1 MTANFDVAIV
11 GGGPNGL
18 TAAAYLARA
27 GARVAVLER
36 RFERGGTM
44 MSDDYSTPFTYNQA
58 QAALPLGADNP
69 VVAEL
74 GLADQGVA
82 FIEPSVAAEVPGELA
97 IGRGGAGLGDAVQ
110 AMFASVSRACVPALY
125 RAPEPEPSLVA
136 GWRARGEGAA
146 ADLADLTPGGLA
158 ALAASGR
165 ARLAVRY
172 ACAASGFSCPDE
184 RIGAVGGFVVARWF
198 SPVLVA
204 GGSKN
209 LPNAL
214 FRLAASAGADCHV
227 SAGVTRVR
235 RSGPG
240 FALSGRDGR
249 QIGAR
254 DVICTLD
261 PRTTFTG
268 LLDPALVPASLA
280 AAGRA
285 WAVDD
290 LGCFTAHFGI
300 AGLPPVSRSG
310 VSRSGV
316 SRSGVSRSGVSR
328 SGVSRSGVSRSGGEP
343 YLRLVGFGSV
353 QDLDDHL
360 AAVRGGR
367 LPERPA
373 GLLSVTTAHDPL
385 QASPG
390 PYGPLHTLRFD
401 SFAPLNHPD
410 GPWDRHRR
418 HYRAR
423 CWEFLCDQ
431 FPALREAHLIA
442 QFADAPGDLRRRFA
456 TTGAGTVR
464 QGALSP
470 AQALTLRPHP
480 SCADTRTPVPGFYLG
495 GGGVHPGVPGL
506 LGAGM
511 LAARAVMAD
520 RGLADPVA
528 ARP

>member
-1 MTANFDVAIV
+1 MTGDYDVAIV

-44 MSDDYSTPFTYNQA
+44 TSDDYSTPFTYNQA

-74 GLADQGVA
+74 GLAGQGVA
-82 FIEPSVAAEVPGELA
+82 FIEPEVAAEVITPDGELV
-97 IGRGGAGLGDAVQ
+97 IGRGRAGLGDAVQ

-125 RAPEPEPSLVA
+125 RAPEPEPSLVE
-136 GWRARGEGAA
+136 GWRSRGEGAA

-158 ALAASGR
+158 ALAASEPG
-165 ARLAVRY
+165 RLAARY
-172 ACAASGFSCPDE
+172 ACAASGFGQPGE
-184 RIGAVGGFVVARWF
+184 RIGAVGGFMVARWF

-227 SAGVTRVR
+227 SARVTRVQ

-240 FALSGRDGR
+240 FVLSCRDGR

-268 LLDPALVPASLA
+268 LLDPALVPAELA
-280 AAGRA
+280 AAGGD
-285 WAVDD
+285 WAFDD
-290 LGCFTAHFGI
+290 LACFTAHFGI

-310 VSRSGV
+310 
-316 SRSGVSRSGVSR
+316 
-328 SGVSRSGVSRSGGEP
+328 EP
-343 YLRLVGFGSV
+343 YLRLVGFSSV

-360 AAVRGGR
+360 AAVRSGR

-410 GPWDRHRR
+410 GSWDRHRR
-418 HYRAR
+418 HYRAQ
-423 CWEFLCDQ
+423 CWQFLCDQ
-431 FPALREAHLIA
+431 FPVLREAHLIA
-442 QFADAPGDLRRRFA
+442 QFADAPGDLLRRFA
-456 TTGAGTVR
+456 TTSAGTVR
-464 QGALSP
+464 QGALTP

-480 SCADTRTPVPGFYLG
+480 SCADTRTPVLGFYLG

-506 LGAGM
+506 LSAGM
-511 LAARAVMAD
+511 LAAKAVMES
-520 RGLADPVA
+520 
-528 ARP
+528 

>member
-1 MTANFDVAIV
+1 VTGDYDVAII

-18 TAAAYLARA
+18 TAAAYLARS
-27 GARVAVLER
+27 GARVAVLEQ

-44 MSDDYSTPFTYNQA
+44 TSDDYSTPFTYNQA
-58 QAALPLGADNP
+58 QAALPLGTDNP
-69 VVAEL
+69 VVADL

-82 FIEPSVAAEVPGELA
+82 FIEPSVAASVITADGVLG

-110 AMFASVSRACVPALY
+110 AMFASISRACVPALY
-125 RAPEPEPSLVA
+125 RAPSPEQSLVA
-136 GWRARGEGAA
+136 DWRSGGEGAA

-158 ALAASGR
+158 ALAGSE
-165 ARLAVRY
+165 LAALAMRY
-172 ACAASGFSCPDE
+172 ACAASGFGRFDE
-184 RIGAVGGFVVARWF
+184 RIGAVGGFMVARWF

-214 FRLAASAGADCHV
+214 FRMAVSAGADCEV
-227 SAGVTRVR
+227 SARVTQVR
-235 RSGPG
+235 RG
-240 FALSGRDGR
+240 FRLSCSDGR

-261 PRTTFTG
+261 PHTTFTG
-268 LLDPALVPASLA
+268 LLDPALVPPELL
-280 AAGRA
+280 AAGRD
-285 WAVDD
+285 WVFDD

-300 AGLPPVSRSG
+300 VGRPPASPVD
-310 VSRSGV
+310 
-316 SRSGVSRSGVSR
+316 
-328 SGVSRSGVSRSGGEP
+328 GEP
-343 YLRLVGFGSV
+343 YQQLVGFGSV

-360 AAVRGGR
+360 AAVRDGR

-401 SFAPLNHPD
+401 TFAPVSHPD
-410 GPWDRHRR
+410 GGWDRQRR

-431 FPALREAHLIA
+431 FPALREAQLIA

-470 AQALTLRPHP
+470 AQALTRRPHP

-506 LGAGM
+506 LGAGL
-511 LAARAVMAD
+511 LAARAVTA
-520 RGLADPVA
+520 GCS
-528 ARP
+528 

>member
-1 MTANFDVAIV
+1 VTGIADVAVI
-11 GGGPNGL
+11 GAGPNGL

-27 GARVAVLER
+27 GARVAVLEQ

-44 MSDDYSTPFTYNQA
+44 TSDDYSTPFTYNQA
-58 QAALPLGADNP
+58 QAALPLGPDNP

-74 GLADQGVA
+74 GLAEQGVA
-82 FIEPSVAAEVPGELA
+82 FIEPSVAAEVLGEV

-110 AMFASVSRACVPALY
+110 ATFDSVSRACVAALY
-125 RAPEPEPSLVA
+125 RAPEPEQSLVA
-136 GWRARGEGAA
+136 GWRSAGEGAA
-146 ADLADLTPGGLA
+146 ADLAELTAGGLA
-158 ALAASGR
+158 ALASSEAG
-165 ARLAVRY
+165 RLAVRY
-172 ACAASGFSCPDE
+172 ACAASGFLAPDE
-184 RIGAVGGFVVARWF
+184 PIGAVGGFMVARWF

-214 FRLAASAGADCHV
+214 FRIAASAGADCHV
-227 SAGVTRVR
+227 SARVTRVQ

-240 FALSGRDGR
+240 FALSCRDGR
-249 QIGAR
+249 QFGAR

-261 PRTTFTG
+261 PRTTFTA

-280 AAGRA
+280 AAGRD

-300 AGLPPVSRSG
+300 AGLPPVSRPG
-310 VSRSGV
+310 P
-316 SRSGVSRSGVSR
+316 
-328 SGVSRSGVSRSGGEP
+328 EP

-360 AAVRGGR
+360 AVVRGGR

-390 PYGPLHTLRFD
+390 PYGPLHTMRFD
-401 SFAPLNHPD
+401 TFAPVSHPD
-410 GPWDRHRR
+410 GGWDRQRR
-418 HYRAR
+418 YYRAR
-423 CWEFLCDQ
+423 CWDFLCDQ
-431 FPALREAHLIA
+431 FPALREAQLIA

-456 TTGAGTVR
+456 TTGAGAVR
-464 QGALSP
+464 QGALGP

-520 RGLADPVA
+520 RGLGV
-528 ARP
+528 RV

>member
-1 MTANFDVAIV
+1 MTGSFDVAVI

-27 GARVAVLER
+27 GARVAVLEQ

-44 MSDDYSTPFTYNQA
+44 TSDDYSTPFTYNQA
-58 QAALPLGADNP
+58 QAALPLGASNP

-74 GLADQGVA
+74 GLADSGVS
-82 FIEPSVAAEVPGELA
+82 FIEPSVATEVLTLTV
-97 IGRGGAGLGDAVQ
+97 GRGGAGLGDAVQ

-125 RAPEPEPSLVA
+125 RAPEPEPSLLA
-136 GWRARGEGAA
+136 RWRSCGEDAA
-146 ADLADLTPGGLA
+146 ADLAELTPGGLA
-158 ALAASGR
+158 ALAASEPG
-165 ARLAVRY
+165 RLAVRY
-172 ACAASGFSCPDE
+172 ACAASGFCRPAE
-184 RIGAVGGFVVARWF
+184 PIGAVGGFTVARWF
-198 SPVLVA
+198 SPALVA

-227 SAGVTRVR
+227 SARVTRVQ

-240 FALSGRDGR
+240 FVLSCRDGR

-268 LLDPALVPASLA
+268 LLDPDLVPASLA
-280 AAGRA
+280 AAGQK
-285 WAVDD
+285 WAFDE
-290 LGCFTAHFGI
+290 LACFTAHFGI
-300 AGLPPVSRSG
+300 AGMPPVSRA
-310 VSRSGV
+310 
-316 SRSGVSRSGVSR
+316 
-328 SGVSRSGVSRSGGEP
+328 GGEP
-343 YLRLVGFGSV
+343 YLRLVGLRSA

-367 LPERPA
+367 LPSRPA

-401 SFAPLNHPD
+401 TFAPLNHPD
-410 GPWDRHRR
+410 GPWDRQRR
-418 HYRAR
+418 HYRTR
-423 CWEFLCDQ
+423 CWDFLCDQ
-431 FPALREAHLIA
+431 FPALREARLIA

-456 TTGAGTVR
+456 TTGAGAVR
-464 QGALSP
+464 QGALGP
-470 AQALTLRPHP
+470 AQALTLRPDP

-511 LAARAVMAD
+511 LAARTVMAD
-520 RGLADPVA
+520 RGLG
-528 ARP
+528 ARV